1 MNNLGVFK
9 KSLKRSIH
17 HNNYYY
23 YCYKLYIYKLSVLH
37 ITIKIQSK
45 SKIPESIMVCWT
57 IPHLLR

>member
-9 KSLKRSIH
+9 KVWNDLYITTIIIIIS
-17 HNNYYY
+17 
-23 YCYKLYIYKLSVLH
+23 YIYKLSVLH